1 MRVRVIRGL
10 LAPEPGS
17 NSGTVSFDPHK
28 VTGASETQ
36 FAAVGATGAFAST
49 PAAIVSLHDF
59 VVSDKDSFLGSTE
72 QDVFNLSETVT
83 ASNLKVS
90 WSSTGG
96 SKIRQISYLVIG
108 EVSEPVASCATCGN
122 LRRLGEFGEYSTV
135 ASAQKTLS
143 TALAQMTQAGGG
155 TLCIPLDAPKYFHPR
170 NLVQATPSI
179 QTASVTPGVT
189 VLDLRSGS
197 ELRYVPPIGTVL
209 SDGQRACWGVERD
222 LAQNVTWQDVWPT
235 ANITSR
241 YTGGAS
247 SYNQALQQD
256 TLNKANRYYVPTLR
270 GLFVGQAMIVNG
282 SQGGQWMSVKSLGI
296 DAVGPYFVGDA
307 ANFDYLTT
315 NVDYPKKPRVY
326 NKNVV
331 NGLTVTDSSN
341 CDNQSASVYV
351 NRATYGN
358 GDSFGIAALLSYQGT
373 IMSGGGDEGSVAVNA
388 EIRHDLDCFWAAVES
403 YDTQLHHLVYR
414 PEDGTPASPIATGKL
429 GTSRPLINM
438 NEQKWTTSG
447 RVAVIAPGYTADL
460 RPSDDVGRPLVIGNQ
475 AVGWDES
482 VVGQFI
488 AIDEPS
494 EYYKVGEAT
503 AGSVATRR
511 VYRWWFITAISP
523 GQDGFTNLYVE
534 ETWWDVAT
542 RSGPILFKFENY
554 TIDRTK
560 IGELK
565 YIIAPGAWVSDVRD
579 GVSSWE
585 LGHQSA
591 TAEDRRLIVLAPSST
606 DGASLPDG
614 TSLDFEPNDPIT
626 NALGANV
633 WKPTGVRVRHFDN
646 FPGSLPGYSYIAENL
661 GTVQLGAGLFIDSV
675 NARTLKDAAK
685 NQKDGEPGYLAG
697 ISVYA
702 STVYALLVSGDV
714 KAAAINFA
722 QRQDGNPHKIQWHVK
737 DGASGATLHADPKS
751 GHFIFSGG
759 DIFTGGNVNHQGR
772 GSLKQSGIS
781 ATETPA
787 NNLRGINVSVP
798 AGTASLDITL
808 PVAEWDVTY
817 AVSVTCSWA
826 TTTAVTAKGTT
837 GFTVALGTPP
847 PAAGGTLDWLLVR

>member
-10 LAPEPGS
+10 LAPKLGS

-59 VVSDKDSFLGSTE
+59 VVSDKDTFLGSTE
-72 QDVFNLSETVT
+72 QDVFKLSEVVT

-96 SKIRQISYLVIG
+96 SKIGRISYLVIG
-108 EVSEPVASCATCGN
+108 EVSEPVAPCATCGN
-122 LRRLGEFGEYSTV
+122 LRGLGEFGDYSTV
-135 ASAQKTLS
+135 ALAQEALS

-155 TLCIPLDAPKYFHPR
+155 TLCIPLDAPKAFHPR
-170 NLVQATPSI
+170 NLVQATPAI

-197 ELRYVPPIGTVL
+197 EIRYVPPIGTVL

-222 LAQNVTWQDVWPT
+222 LAQNITWQDVWPT

-247 SYNQALQQD
+247 SYNQALQLD
-256 TLNKANRYYVPTLR
+256 TLKDSNLYYVPTLR
-270 GLFVGQAMIVNG
+270 GLFVGQAMILNG
-282 SQGGQWMSVKSLGI
+282 SQGSQWMSVKSLGI
-296 DAVGPYFVGDA
+296 DAVGPYFVGEA
-307 ANFDYLTT
+307 AKFDYLTT
-315 NVDYPKKPRVY
+315 NVDYPKKARVY

-341 CDNQSASVYV
+341 CDNQSASLYV

-373 IMSGGGDEGSVAVNA
+373 IMSGGGDEGSVAVSA
-388 EIRHDLDCFWAAVES
+388 EIRHDIDCFWGVVES
-403 YDTQLHHLVYR
+403 YDAQLHHLVYR
-414 PEDGTPASPIATGKL
+414 PPDETPASPIATGKL

-438 NEQKWTTSG
+438 NPLKWNQTG
-447 RVAVIAPGYTADL
+447 KVLVVAGGYSVL
-460 RPSDDVGRPLVIGNQ
+460 RSDEELQIHSSLIIGNKD
-475 AVGWDES
+475 VVWNES

-488 AIDEPS
+488 AINDAS
-494 EYYKVGEAT
+494 EYYDPTEET
-503 AGSVATRR
+503 ALRIHPQRR
-511 VYRWWFITAISP
+511 VHRWWFITGIRART
-523 GQDGFTNLYVE
+523 DGLTSMYIE
-534 ETWWDVAT
+534 ETFWDVDP
-542 RSGPILFKFENY
+542 RRGPALFRFENY
-554 TIDRTK
+554 TTSDIHMP
-560 IGELK
+560 ELD

-585 LGHQSA
+585 LGHPSA

-646 FPGSLPGYSYIAENL
+646 FPGMMPGSSFVAENL
-661 GTVQLGAGLFIDSV
+661 GKVQLGAGLVISA
-675 NARTLKDAAK
+675 NARTLEEPQDPAK
-685 NQKDGEPGYLAG
+685 KQKDGEPAYIAG
-697 ISVYA
+697 ISVIA
-702 STVYALLVSGDV
+702 STEAALTVRGEV
-714 KAAAINFA
+714 KTAAIDLWQVNGKKQQILWRTTA
-722 QRQDGNPHKIQWHVK
+722 PGTW
-737 DGASGATLHADPKS
+737 GGSTLYAEPTT
-751 GHFIFSGG
+751 G
-759 DIFTGGNVNHQGR
+759 DFVFTGGNVNHQDR
-772 GSLKQSGIS
+772 GSLRQSGIS
-781 ATETPA
+781 ATATA
-787 NNLRGINVSVP
+787 AKNLRGINVTVP
-798 AGTASLDITL
+798 AGTASVDITL
-808 PVAEWDVTY
+808 PVAESDVTY

-826 TTTAVTAKGTT
+826 TTTAVTAKGTS
-837 GFTVALGTPP
+837 GFKVGLGTPP
-847 PAAGGTLDWLLVR
+847 PAPGGTLDWLLVR